1 MEGEQ
6 EKTTSDVGRCSQC
19 GKPPV
24 WQIGALPLCVD
35 CYHKFTVSRTLDFRI
50 AAIGMNYAAEEMD
63 HLVPF
68 GGQSPRIQVPD
79 IPRGPTILNNIKVD
93 NSVVGSINTG
103 NVESIDVNISYL
115 RKAGGDEVSAALVE
129 LTEVIARATDI
140 DDGQKQALLDQV
152 EFVSEQAV
160 KGAEGR
166 RPGMISAALSAL
178 DSTSK
183 ATASLSAIWSS
194 VHPILRHF
202 FGMS

>member
-1 MEGEQ
+1 MSEGE
-6 EKTTSDVGRCSQC
+6 KTGTEVGRCSQC

-24 WQIGALPLCVD
+24 WQLGTSPLCVD

-63 HLVPF
+63 HLLPI
-68 GGQSPRIQVPD
+68 GGMSPRIQVPE

-115 RKAGGDEVSAALVE
+115 KKAGGDEVSAALVK
-129 LTEVIARATDI
+129 LTEVIAGANDI
-140 DDGQKQALLDQV
+140 DGGQKRALLDQV
-152 EFVSEQAV
+152 EFVTEQAV
-160 KGAEGR
+160 RGAEAR

-194 VHPILRHF
+194 IHPILRHF

>member
-1 MEGEQ
+1 
-6 EKTTSDVGRCSQC
+6 
-19 GKPPV
+19 
-24 WQIGALPLCVD
+24 
-35 CYHKFTVSRTLDFRI
+35 
-50 AAIGMNYAAEEMD
+50 MNYAAEEMD

-160 KGAEGR
+160 KGADGR

>member
-1 MEGEQ
+1 MDGQEEKADVNGEH
-6 EKTTSDVGRCSQC
+6 CSQC
-19 GKPPV
+19 GRPAV
-24 WQIGALPLCVD
+24 WRVGNAPLCVD
-35 CYHKFTVSRTLDFRI
+35 CFHKFEVARTLDFRI
-50 AAIGMNYAAEEMD
+50 AAIGMNYAAAEMD

-79 IPRGPTILNNIKVD
+79 IPRGTTILNNIKVD

-103 NVESIDVNISYL
+103 NVASIDVNISYL
-115 RKAGGDEVSAALVE
+115 KKAGGDEVSAALVE
-129 LTEVIARATDI
+129 LTETIARANDL
-140 DDGQKQALLDQV
+140 DDGQKQVLLDQV

-160 KGAEGR
+160 KGADGR

-183 ATASLSAIWSS
+183 ATASLSAIWNNAY
-194 VHPILRHF
+194 PIIRHF